1 MATSGGNEVP
11 GANRASGGNPSGG
24 NPGPDNGPVAAG
36 DSGLS
41 RRALGGAAITA
52 LGGLLF
58 GYDTGVV
65 SGALLFLR
73 TSFGGLSN
81 FEEELVTSLL
91 LVGAMA
97 GALLA
102 GRLADRI
109 GRRRTIL
116 ITAVVFV
123 LGVLLAAFTP
133 SYPVLLIAR
142 LVIGLAVGSSS
153 MVVPLYIGEIAPPRL
168 RGGLVSLNQL
178 AITLGILISY
188 LIDYGLSSSGN
199 WRLMFGL
206 AAIPAVA
213 LFAGIMTQRES
224 PYWLI
229 GHGRDDEARAVLA
242 RLRPAGHVDQEVA
255 EIKSVISQGRA
266 GVRELLSRAVK
277 PALVVGVLMA
287 VFQQV
292 TGINTVIYYAPSL
305 LHDAGLGA
313 SSALLANVGIGAV
326 NVLMTVVAI
335 RLLDRTGRRPL
346 LIGGSTGMAVGMIAA
361 ALAFVGTTHLTG
373 VRAVVAIAALV
384 VYTGSFAIGLG
395 PVFWLL
401 ISEIYPQ
408 RVRGTAMSMAS
419 MANWFANFVV
429 TISFLTLLSAIGG
442 TGVFALFAFLTLMAI
457 WFFVRRVPET
467 KGRSLQAIEADLRG
481 LGMSQRGQQP
491 PGQQPPGDEPPGELP
506 HGPVGHAA

>member
-1 MATSGGNEVP
+1 MANSGGN
-11 GANRASGGNPSGG
+11 APSGAG
-24 NPGPDNGPVAAG
+24 RVDPG
-36 DSGLS
+36 LL
-41 RRALGGAAITA
+41 RRVTGGAAITA

-73 TSFGGLSN
+73 TEFGGLSN
-81 FEEELVTSLL
+81 FQLELITSLL
-91 LVGAMA
+91 LIGAMA
-97 GALLA
+97 GALIA
-102 GRLADRI
+102 GRLTGRI
-109 GRRRTIL
+109 GRRPTIM

-133 SYPVLLIAR
+133 TYPVLLIAR
-142 LVIGLAVGSSS
+142 VVIGLAVGSAS
-153 MVVPLYIGEIAPPRL
+153 MSVPLYIGEIAPPRL

-188 LIDYGLSSSGN
+188 LVDYGLSSSGN

-206 AAIPAVA
+206 AAAPAVL
-213 LFAGIMTQRES
+213 LFAGILTQRES

-229 GHGRDDEARAVLA
+229 ERGRDEEARSVLA
-242 RLRPAGHVDQEVA
+242 RLRPAGEIDREIA
-255 EIKSVISQGRA
+255 EIRDIISQGRA
-266 GVRELLSRAVK
+266 GLRELFSRTVK
-277 PALVVGVLMA
+277 PALLVGVGMA

-326 NVLMTVVAI
+326 NVVMTIVAI
-335 RLLDRTGRRPL
+335 RLLDRSGRRPL
-346 LIGGSTGMAVGMIAA
+346 LIRGSAGMAVGMIAA
-361 ALAFVGTTHLTG
+361 ALAFGGGTHLTG

-395 PVFWLL
+395 PVFWLM

-408 RVRGTAMSMAS
+408 RVRGTAMSVAS
-419 MANWFANFVV
+419 LANWGANFVV

-442 TGVFALFAFLTLMAI
+442 TGVFSLFAFLTLVAV

-481 LGMSQRGQQP
+481 SGLPPP
-491 PGQQPPGDEPPGELP
+491 PGGQPPGELP
-506 HGPVGHAA
+506 QGPVGHAA

>member
-1 MATSGGNEVP
+1 MATSGGND
-11 GANRASGGNPSGG
+11 ASGASPPSAS
-24 NPGPDNGPVAAG
+24 N
-36 DSGLS
+36 SGLM
-41 RRALGGAAITA
+41 RRVTGGAAITA

-73 TSFGGLSN
+73 TQFGGLSN
-81 FEEELVTSLL
+81 FEQELVTSLL

-97 GALLA
+97 GALIA
-102 GRLADRI
+102 GRLSGRI
-109 GRRRTIL
+109 GRKPTIM
-116 ITAVVFV
+116 ITATVFV

-133 SYPVLLIAR
+133 TYPVLLVAR
-142 LVIGLAVGSSS
+142 VVIGLAVGSSS
-153 MVVPLYIGEIAPPRL
+153 MVVPLYIGEIAPPRF

-188 LIDYGLSSSGN
+188 LVDYGLSSSGD

-206 AAIPAVA
+206 AAVPAVL
-213 LFAGIMTQRES
+213 LFAGILTQRES

-229 GHGRDDEARAVLA
+229 ERGRDKEARSVLA
-242 RLRPAGHVDQEVA
+242 RLRPSGEIDQEVT
-255 EIKSVISQGRA
+255 EIREVISQGRA
-266 GVRELLSRAVK
+266 GLRELLSRTVK
-277 PALVVGVLMA
+277 PALLVGVAMA

-305 LHDAGLGA
+305 LRDAGLGA

-326 NVLMTVVAI
+326 NVLMTIVAI

-346 LIGGSTGMAVGMIAA
+346 LIRGTTGMAVGMIAA
-361 ALAFVGTTHLTG
+361 ALAFTGGTHLTG
-373 VRAVVAIAALV
+373 ARAAVAIAALV
-384 VYTGSFAIGLG
+384 IYTGSFAIGLG
-395 PVFWLL
+395 PVFWLM

-408 RVRGTAMSMAS
+408 RVRGTAMSVAS
-419 MANWFANFVV
+419 LANWGANFVV

-442 TGVFALFAFLTLMAI
+442 TGVFSLFAFLTLVAA
-457 WFFVRRVPET
+457 WFFIRRVPET

-481 LGMSQRGQQP
+481 AQLPGP
-491 PGQQPPGDEPPGELP
+491 PGEQPPGELP
-506 HGPVGHAA
+506 QGPVGHAA

>member
-1 MATSGGNEVP
+1 MATSGGN
-11 GANRASGGNPSGG
+11 GASGAGQVD
-24 NPGPDNGPVAAG
+24 PG
-36 DSGLS
+36 LM
-41 RRALGGAAITA
+41 RRVTGGAAITA

-73 TSFGGLSN
+73 SEFGGLSN
-81 FEEELVTSLL
+81 FQLELITSLL
-91 LVGAMA
+91 LIGAMI
-97 GALLA
+97 GALIA
-102 GRLADRI
+102 GRLTSRI
-109 GRRRTIL
+109 GRRPTIL
-116 ITAVVFV
+116 ITATVFA

-133 SYPVLLIAR
+133 TYSVLLIAR
-142 LVIGLAVGSSS
+142 VIIGFAVGSSS
-153 MVVPLYIGEIAPPRL
+153 MSVPLYIGEIAPPRF

-188 LIDYGLSSSGN
+188 LVDYGLSSSGN

-206 AAIPAVA
+206 AAVPAVL
-213 LFAGIMTQRES
+213 LFAGMLTQRES

-229 GHGRDDEARAVLA
+229 ERGRDEEARSVLA
-242 RLRPAGHVDQEVA
+242 RLRPAGEIDQEVT
-255 EIKSVISQGRA
+255 EIREIISQGRA
-266 GVRELLSRAVK
+266 GLREVFSRTVK
-277 PALVVGVLMA
+277 PALLVGVAMA

-305 LHDAGLGA
+305 LHSAGLGA

-326 NVLMTVVAI
+326 NVAMTIVAI

-346 LIGGSTGMAVGMIAA
+346 LIRGSAGMAVGMVAA
-361 ALAFVGTTHLTG
+361 ALAFTGGAHLTG
-373 VRAVVAIAALV
+373 ARAAVAIAALV

-395 PVFWLL
+395 PVFWLM

-408 RVRGTAMSMAS
+408 RVRGTAMSVAS
-419 MANWFANFVV
+419 LANWAANFVV

-442 TGVFALFAFLTLMAI
+442 TGVFSLFAFLTLVAV

-481 LGMSQRGQQP
+481 SQLRRPPEEPP
-491 PGQQPPGDEPPGELP
+491 PGQLP
-506 HGPVGHAA
+506 QGPVGHAA